1 MFYKGILLIM
11 NLYETVYVVKQDIRP
26 EDLKPIEEKFENL
39 LRLKKSSIEYKENWG
54 LRSLAYKI
62 NNNKKGYYFFLVHN
76 SEPEAIIELER
87 NFKINEDVIRF
98 LTTRTAKVPVEPTPI
113 MKAKIDK
120 ENSDR
125 AVPEIDLK
133 EKDTN

>member
-1 MFYKGILLIM
+1 M
-11 NLYETVYVVKQDIRP
+11 NLYETVYVVRQDIRP

-62 NNNKKGYYFFLVHN
+62 SNNKKGYYYFVVHN

-98 LTTRTAKVPVEPTPI
+98 LTTKISKVPTEPTPI
-113 MKAKIDK
+113 MKTKIDK
-120 ENSDR
+120 ENLER

-133 EKDTN
+133 EKDAN

>member
-1 MFYKGILLIM
+1 M
-11 NLYETVYVVKQDIRP
+11 NLYETVYVVRQDIRP

-62 NNNKKGYYFFLVHN
+62 SNNKKGYYYFLVHN
-76 SEPEAIIELER
+76 SDPEAIIELER

-98 LTTRTAKVPVEPTPI
+98 LTTKASKVPTEPTPI

-120 ENSDR
+120 ENSER

-133 EKDTN
+133 EKEAN

>member
-1 MFYKGILLIM
+1 MH
-11 NLYETVYVVKQDIRP
+11 LYETVYVVRQDISP
-26 EDLKPIEEKFENL
+26 ENLKPIEEKFENL

-54 LRSLAYKI
+54 LRGLAYKI
-62 NNNKKGYYFFLVHN
+62 NNNKKGYYYFLVHN
-76 SEPEAIIELER
+76 SDPEAIIELER

-98 LTTRTAKVPVEPTPI
+98 LTTKTFKVPTEPTPI

-125 AVPEIDLK
+125 AIPEVDLK

>member
-1 MFYKGILLIM
+1 M
-11 NLYETVYVVKQDIRP
+11 NLYETVYVVRQDIRP

-62 NNNKKGYYFFLVHN
+62 SNNKKGYYYFLVHN
-76 SEPEAIIELER
+76 SDPEAIIELER

-98 LTTRTAKVPVEPTPI
+98 LTTKASKVPTDPTPI

-120 ENSDR
+120 ENSER

-133 EKDTN
+133 EKDAN

>member
-1 MFYKGILLIM
+1 M
-11 NLYETVYVVKQDIRP
+11 NLYETVYIIRQDVRP

-54 LRSLAYKI
+54 LRNLAYKI
-62 NNNKKGYYFFLVHN
+62 KNNKK
-76 SEPEAIIELER
+76 ATIILWYIIVNQRRFSELER
-87 NFKINEDVIRF
+87 NFKINEDIIRF
-98 LTTRTAKVPVEPTPI
+98 LTTKTSKVPKEPTPI

-125 AVPEIDLK
+125 TIPEIDLK
-133 EKDTN
+133 DKDSK

>member
-1 MFYKGILLIM
+1 M
-11 NLYETVYVVKQDIRP
+11 NLYETVYVVRQDIRP

-62 NNNKKGYYFFLVHN
+62 SNNKKGYYYFLVHN
-76 SEPEAIIELER
+76 SDPEAIIELER

-98 LTTRTAKVPVEPTPI
+98 LTTKASKVPTEPTPI

-120 ENSDR
+120 ENSER

-133 EKDTN
+133 KKEAN

>member
-1 MFYKGILLIM
+1 MH
-11 NLYETVYVVKQDIRP
+11 LYETVYVVRQDIRP

-62 NNNKKGYYFFLVHN
+62 NNNKKGYYYFLVHN
-76 SEPEAIIELER
+76 SDPEAIIELER
-87 NFKINEDVIRF
+87 NFKINENIIRF
-98 LTTRTAKVPVEPTPI
+98 LTTKASKVPSEPTPI

-125 AVPEIDLK
+125 SIPEVDLK